1 MQNYAGDHGRLPPA
15 VVYSEDGKPLL
26 SWRVLILPY
35 LDQEQLFRRFRLNE
49 PWDSEH
55 NIKLLPE
62 MPVAYTT
69 LPSVARKMPEYHTIC
84 HVFVGKGTAFE
95 SKIGLSLKDDFPN
108 GSSNTILLVEAGK
121 PVPWT
126 KPENLDYDPDKPLP
140 ELIGVHRDG
149 FRAMMAACHGRLVS
163 YKTSERSL
171 RAAIERNGKY
181 RPGSD
186 F

>member
-1 MQNYAGDHGRLPPA
+1 MQTYAREHGRLPPA

-35 LDQEQLFRRFRLNE
+35 LGREDLYRRFRLNE
-49 PWDSEH
+49 RWDSEH

-62 MPVAYTT
+62 MPDSFTT
-69 LPSVARKMPEYHTIC
+69 LPSVARTMPEFHTIC
-84 HVFVGKGTAFE
+84 HVIVGKRTAFE
-95 SKIGLSLKDDFPN
+95 GKTGLSLKDDFPN
-108 GSSNTILLVEAGK
+108 GTSNTILLVEAGK

-126 KPENLDYDPDKPLP
+126 KPENVEYDPDKPLP
-140 ELIGVHRDG
+140 ELKGVHRDG
-149 FRAMMAACHGRLVS
+149 FRAMMASCNGRLVS
-163 YKTSERSL
+163 YKTSEQSL

-181 RPGSD
+181 CPGSD